1 MIEIKNLSKAFEKN
15 FALKKLNFQVG
26 DSSVFALVG
35 SNGSG
40 KSTLLRTI
48 SGVYQPT
55 AGDVLID
62 GKPIFENPQ
71 LKDQVYFVADVPF
84 FYNGTTLD
92 NASNLLSKI
101 YSGWSEETYLRL
113 CSIFPIDRRGKLINM
128 SKGMQRQASLILAL
142 SAKPKYL
149 LLDEIFDGLD
159 PVIRRLV
166 KQLIINDVSDRGMS
180 VIIAS
185 HNMRE
190 LEDICDHIAFL
201 HRGNLVVEDDVEEI
215 KTQVHKFHAAFD
227 RDFDQNEI
235 IGGLEILNIKRSG
248 NLISFTAKGNKEDIE
263 KIIKAQEPIFME
275 SLPLTLEEIF
285 MCEMEVAGYDIE
297 NIK

>member
-26 DSSVFALVG
+26 DGSVFALVG

-185 HNMRE
+185 HNIRE

-201 HRGNLVVEDDVEEI
+201 HRGNLVVEDDVDEI

>member
-26 DSSVFALVG
+26 DGSVFALVG

-201 HRGNLVVEDDVEEI
+201 HRGNLVVEDDVDEI

-248 NLISFTAKGNKEDIE
+248 NLISFTAKGNKKDIE

>member
-15 FALKKLNFQVG
+15 VALKKLNFQVG
-26 DSSVFALVG
+26 DGSVFALVG

-201 HRGNLVVEDDVEEI
+201 HRGNLVVEDDVDEI

-227 RDFDQNEI
+227 RNFEQDEI

>member
-1 MIEIKNLSKAFEKN
+1 MIEIKNLSKAFDKN

-26 DSSVFALVG
+26 DGSVFALVG

-40 KSTLLRTI
+40 KSTLLRTV
-48 SGVYQPT
+48 SGVYEPT
-55 AGDVLID
+55 AGEVLID
-62 GKPIFENPQ
+62 GKLIFENPQ
-71 LKDQVYFVADVPF
+71 LKDKVYFVADVPF

-166 KQLIINDVSDRGMS
+166 KQLIISEVSDRGMS

-201 HRGNLVVEDDVEEI
+201 HRGTLVAEDDVDEI
-215 KTQVHKFHAAFD
+215 KTQVHKFQAAFNKE
-227 RDFDQNEI
+227 FDQEKI
-235 IGGLEILNIKRSG
+235 IGGLELLGFKRSG

-263 KIIKAQEPIFME
+263 KIIREQEPVFME
-275 SLPLTLEEIF
+275 ALPLTLEEIF

>member
-1 MIEIKNLSKAFEKN
+1 MIEIKNLSKAFDKN

-26 DSSVFALVG
+26 DGSVFALVG

-40 KSTLLRTI
+40 KSTLLRTV
-48 SGVYQPT
+48 SGVYEPT
-55 AGDVLID
+55 AGEVLVD

-71 LKDQVYFVADVPF
+71 LKDKVYFVADVPF

-166 KQLIINDVSDRGMS
+166 KQLIISDVSDRGMS

-201 HRGNLVVEDDVEEI
+201 HRGTLVVEDDVDEI
-215 KTQVHKFHAAFD
+215 KTQVHKFQVAFNKE
-227 RDFDQNEI
+227 FDQEKI
-235 IGGLEILNIKRSG
+235 IGGLELLGFKRSG

-263 KIIKAQEPIFME
+263 KIIREQEPVFME
-275 SLPLTLEEIF
+275 ALPLTLEEIF

>member
-1 MIEIKNLSKAFEKN
+1 MIEIKNLSKAFDKN

-26 DSSVFALVG
+26 DGSVFALVG

-40 KSTLLRTI
+40 KSTLLRTV
-48 SGVYQPT
+48 SGVYEPT
-55 AGDVLID
+55 AGEVLVD

-71 LKDQVYFVADVPF
+71 LKDKVYFVADVPF

-166 KQLIINDVSDRGMS
+166 KQLIISDVSDRGMS

-201 HRGNLVVEDDVEEI
+201 HRGTLVAEDDVDEI
-215 KTQVHKFHAAFD
+215 KTQVHKFQAAFNKE
-227 RDFDQNEI
+227 FDQEKI
-235 IGGLEILNIKRSG
+235 IGGLELLGFKRSG
-248 NLISFTAKGNKEDIE
+248 NLISFTAKGNMEDIE
-263 KIIKAQEPIFME
+263 KIIREQEPVFME
-275 SLPLTLEEIF
+275 ALPLTLEEIF

>member
-201 HRGNLVVEDDVEEI
+201 HRGNLVVEDDVDEI

-248 NLISFTAKGNKEDIE
+248 NLISLTAIGKKEDIE

>member
-26 DSSVFALVG
+26 DGSVFALVG

>member
-26 DSSVFALVG
+26 DGSVFALVG

-201 HRGNLVVEDDVEEI
+201 HRGNLVVEDDVDEI

>member
-62 GKPIFENPQ
+62 GKPIFENLQ

>member
-26 DSSVFALVG
+26 DGSVFALVG

-201 HRGNLVVEDDVEEI
+201 HRGNLVVEDDVDEI

-263 KIIKAQEPIFME
+263 KIIKALEPIFME

>member
-159 PVIRRLV
+159 PVIRGLV

-201 HRGNLVVEDDVEEI
+201 HRGNLVVEDDVDEI

-227 RDFDQNEI
+227 RDFDQNDI

>member
-1 MIEIKNLSKAFEKN
+1 MIEIKNLSKAFDKN

-26 DSSVFALVG
+26 DGSVFALVG

-40 KSTLLRTI
+40 KSTLLRTV
-48 SGVYQPT
+48 SGVYEPT
-55 AGDVLID
+55 AGEVLID

-71 LKDQVYFVADVPF
+71 LKDKVYFVADVPF

-166 KQLIINDVSDRGMS
+166 KQLIISDVSDRGMS

-201 HRGNLVVEDDVEEI
+201 HRGTLVVEDDVDEI
-215 KTQVHKFHAAFD
+215 KTQVHKFQAAFD
-227 RDFDQNEI
+227 KAFDQEKI
-235 IGGLEILNIKRSG
+235 IGGLELLGFKRSG

-263 KIIKAQEPIFME
+263 KIIKAQEPVFME
-275 SLPLTLEEIF
+275 ALPLTLEEIF

>member
-1 MIEIKNLSKAFEKN
+1 MIEIKNLSKAFDKN

-26 DSSVFALVG
+26 DGSVFALVG

-40 KSTLLRTI
+40 KSTLLRTV
-48 SGVYQPT
+48 SGVYEPT
-55 AGDVLID
+55 AGEVLVD

-71 LKDQVYFVADVPF
+71 LKDKVYFVADVPF

-166 KQLIINDVSDRGMS
+166 KQLIISDVSDRGMS

-201 HRGNLVVEDDVEEI
+201 HRGTLVVEDDVDEI
-215 KTQVHKFHAAFD
+215 KTQVHKFQAAFNKE
-227 RDFDQNEI
+227 FDQEKI
-235 IGGLEILNIKRSG
+235 IGGLELLGFKRSG

-263 KIIKAQEPIFME
+263 KIIREQEPVFME
-275 SLPLTLEEIF
+275 ALPLTLEEIF

>member
-26 DSSVFALVG
+26 DGSVFALVG

-101 YSGWSEETYLRL
+101 HSGWSEETYLRL

-201 HRGNLVVEDDVEEI
+201 HRGNLVVEDDVDEI

>member
-40 KSTLLRTI
+40 KSTLLRTS

-92 NASNLLSKI
+92 NASNLISKI

-201 HRGNLVVEDDVEEI
+201 HRGNLVVEDDVDEI

>member
-26 DSSVFALVG
+26 DGSVFALVG

-71 LKDQVYFVADVPF
+71 LKDQIYFVADVPF

-201 HRGNLVVEDDVEEI
+201 HRGNLVVEDDVDEI

>member
-26 DSSVFALVG
+26 DGSVFALVG

-71 LKDQVYFVADVPF
+71 LKDQIYFVADVPF

-201 HRGNLVVEDDVEEI
+201 HRGNLVVEDDVDEI

-263 KIIKAQEPIFME
+263 KIIKALEPIFME

>member
-101 YSGWSEETYLRL
+101 HSGWSEETYLRL

>member
-1 MIEIKNLSKAFEKN
+1 MIEIKNLSKAFDKN

-26 DSSVFALVG
+26 EGSVFALVG

-40 KSTLLRTI
+40 KSTLLRTV

-55 AGDVLID
+55 AGQVLID
-62 GKPIFENPQ
+62 GKTVFENPD

-84 FYNGTTLD
+84 FYNGSTLD
-92 NASNLLSKI
+92 NASNLLSKL

-166 KQLIINDVSDRGMS
+166 KQLIINDVSDRQMS

-201 HRGNLVVEDDVEEI
+201 HRGNLVAEDDVDEI
-215 KTQVHKFHAAFD
+215 KTQVHKFHAAFNGE
-227 RDFDQNEI
+227 FETGSI
-235 IGGLEILNIKRSG
+235 VEGLEVIKLKRTG
-248 NLISFTAKGNKEDIE
+248 NLVSFTARGNKEDIE
-263 KIIKAQEPIFME
+263 KMIKAREPIFME
-275 SLPLTLEEIF
+275 ALPLTLEEIF

>member
-263 KIIKAQEPIFME
+263 KIIKAQEPIFIE

>member
-92 NASNLLSKI
+92 NASNLISKI

-159 PVIRRLV
+159 PVIRRLL

-201 HRGNLVVEDDVEEI
+201 HRGNLVVEDDVDEI

>member
-26 DSSVFALVG
+26 DGSVFALVG

-92 NASNLLSKI
+92 NASSLLSKI

-201 HRGNLVVEDDVEEI
+201 HRGNLVVEDDVDEI

-227 RDFDQNEI
+227 RNFEQDEI

>member
-15 FALKKLNFQVG
+15 FVLKKLNFQVG

-201 HRGNLVVEDDVEEI
+201 HRGNLVVEDDVDEI

>member
-26 DSSVFALVG
+26 DGSVFALVG

-201 HRGNLVVEDDVEEI
+201 HRGNLVVEDDVDEI
-215 KTQVHKFHAAFD
+215 KTQVHKFYAAFD
-227 RDFDQNEI
+227 RDFEQDEI

>member
-92 NASNLLSKI
+92 NASNLISKI

-201 HRGNLVVEDDVEEI
+201 HRGNLVVEDDVDEI

>member
-159 PVIRRLV
+159 PVIRGLV

-201 HRGNLVVEDDVEEI
+201 HRGNLIVEDDVDEI

>member
-26 DSSVFALVG
+26 DGSVFALVG

-201 HRGNLVVEDDVEEI
+201 HRGNLVVEDDVDEI

-227 RDFDQNEI
+227 SDFDQNEI

-285 MCEMEVAGYDIE
+285 MCEMEVAGYDIK

>member
-1 MIEIKNLSKAFEKN
+1 MIEIKNLSKAFDKN

-26 DSSVFALVG
+26 DGSVFALVG

-40 KSTLLRTI
+40 KSTLLRTV
-48 SGVYQPT
+48 SGVYEPT
-55 AGDVLID
+55 AGEVLVD

-71 LKDQVYFVADVPF
+71 LKDKVYFVADVPF

-142 SAKPKYL
+142 SSKPKYL

-166 KQLIINDVSDRGMS
+166 KQLIISDVSDRGMS

-201 HRGNLVVEDDVEEI
+201 HRGTLVAEDDVDEI
-215 KTQVHKFHAAFD
+215 KTQVHKFQAAFNKE
-227 RDFDQNEI
+227 FDQEKI
-235 IGGLEILNIKRSG
+235 IGGLELLGFKRSG

-263 KIIKAQEPIFME
+263 KIIKEQEPVFME
-275 SLPLTLEEIF
+275 ALPLTLEEIF

>member
-1 MIEIKNLSKAFEKN
+1 MIDIKNLSKAFDKN
-15 FALKKLNFQVG
+15 YALKKLNFQVAEG
-26 DSSVFALVG
+26 SVFALVG

-40 KSTLLRTI
+40 KSTFLRTV
-48 SGVYQPT
+48 SGVYEPT
-55 AGDVLID
+55 SGEVLID
-62 GKPIFENPQ
+62 GQNVFENAD
-71 LKDQVYFVADVPF
+71 LKDKVYFVADVPF

-92 NASNLLSKI
+92 NASDLLSKI
-101 YSGWSEETYLRL
+101 YSQWSEETYLRL
-113 CSIFPIDRRGKLINM
+113 CSIFPIDRREKLINM

-142 SAKPKYL
+142 SARPKYL

-166 KQLIINDVSDRGMS
+166 KQLIIKDVSDRNMS

-190 LEDICDHIAFL
+190 LEDICDHVAFL
-201 HRGNLVVEDDVEEI
+201 HKGNLVAEDDVDEI
-215 KTQVHKFHAAFD
+215 KTQVHKFQAAFD
-227 RDFDQNEI
+227 RDFATEDI
-235 IGGLEILNIKRSG
+235 VKDLEVIKLKRSG
-248 NLISFTAKGNKEDIE
+248 NIISFTAKGNREDIE
-263 KIIKAQEPIFME
+263 NAIRVREPVFME
-275 SLPLTLEEIF
+275 ALPLNLEEIF

>member
-26 DSSVFALVG
+26 DGSVFALVG

-201 HRGNLVVEDDVEEI
+201 HRGNLVVEDDVDEI

-227 RDFDQNEI
+227 RNFEQEEI

>member
-1 MIEIKNLSKAFEKN
+1 MIEIKNLSKAFEKD

-26 DSSVFALVG
+26 DGSVFALVG

-71 LKDQVYFVADVPF
+71 LKDQIYFVADVPF

-201 HRGNLVVEDDVEEI
+201 HRGNLVVEDDVDEI
-215 KTQVHKFHAAFD
+215 KTQIHKFHAAFD

>member
-1 MIEIKNLSKAFEKN
+1 MIEIKNLSKAFGKN
-15 FALKKLNFQVG
+15 FALKKLGFQVG
-26 DSSVFALVG
+26 EGSVFALVG

-48 SGVYQPT
+48 AGVYQPT
-55 AGDVLID
+55 AGEVLID
-62 GKPIFENPQ
+62 GNPVFEDPR

-84 FYNGTTLD
+84 FYNGSTLD
-92 NASNLLSKI
+92 SASDLLSRI
-101 YSGWSEETYLRL
+101 YGGWSEETYLRL
-113 CSIFPIDRRGKLINM
+113 CSIFPIDRREKLINM

-142 SAKPKYL
+142 SCKPKYL

-166 KQLIINDVSDRGMS
+166 KQLIINDVSDRQMS

-190 LEDICDHIAFL
+190 LEDICDHVAFL
-201 HRGNLVVEDDVEEI
+201 HRGTLVAEDDVDDI
-215 KTQVHKFHAAFD
+215 KSQVHKFQAAFN
-227 RDFDQNEI
+227 RDFETEDI
-235 IGGLEILNIKRSG
+235 TAGLDIMKLKRTG
-248 NLISFTAKGNKEDIE
+248 NLINFTAKGKKEDIE
-263 KIIKAQEPIFME
+263 NAVRGHEPIFME
-275 SLPLTLEEIF
+275 SLPLNLEEIF
-285 MCEMEVAGYDIE
+285 MCEMEAAGYDIE

>member
-26 DSSVFALVG
+26 DGSVFAFVG

-201 HRGNLVVEDDVEEI
+201 HRGNLVVEDDVDEI

-227 RDFDQNEI
+227 RNFEQDEI

>member
-159 PVIRRLV
+159 PVIRGLV

-201 HRGNLVVEDDVEEI
+201 HRGNLVVEDDVDEI

>member
-101 YSGWSEETYLRL
+101 YSGWSKETYLRL

>member
-1 MIEIKNLSKAFEKN
+1 MIEIKNLSKAFDKN
-15 FALKKLNFQVG
+15 YALKKLNFQVG
-26 DSSVFALVG
+26 DGSVFALVG

-40 KSTLLRTI
+40 KSTLLRTV
-48 SGVYQPT
+48 SGVYEPT
-55 AGDVLID
+55 AGEVLVD

-71 LKDQVYFVADVPF
+71 LKDKVYFVADVPF

-166 KQLIINDVSDRGMS
+166 KQLIISDVSDRGMS

-201 HRGNLVVEDDVEEI
+201 RRGTLVVEDDVDEI
-215 KTQVHKFHAAFD
+215 KTQVHKFQAAFNKE
-227 RDFDQNEI
+227 FDQEKI
-235 IGGLEILNIKRSG
+235 IGGLELLGFKRSG

-263 KIIKAQEPIFME
+263 KIIREQEPVFME
-275 SLPLTLEEIF
+275 ALPLTLEEIF

>member
-1 MIEIKNLSKAFEKN
+1 MIEIKNLSKAFDKN
-15 FALKKLNFQVG
+15 YALKKLNFQVG
-26 DSSVFALVG
+26 DGSVFALVG

-40 KSTLLRTI
+40 KSTLLRTV
-48 SGVYQPT
+48 SGVYEPT
-55 AGDVLID
+55 AGEVLVD

-71 LKDQVYFVADVPF
+71 LKDKVYFVADVPF

-166 KQLIINDVSDRGMS
+166 KQLIISDVSDRGMS

-201 HRGNLVVEDDVEEI
+201 HRGTLVVEDDVDEI
-215 KTQVHKFHAAFD
+215 KTQVHKFQAAFNKE
-227 RDFDQNEI
+227 FDQEKI
-235 IGGLEILNIKRSG
+235 IGGLELLGFKRSG

-263 KIIKAQEPIFME
+263 KIIREQEPVFME
-275 SLPLTLEEIF
+275 ALPLTLEEIF

>member
-1 MIEIKNLSKAFEKN
+1 MIEIKNLSKAFDKN
-15 FALKKLNFQVG
+15 YALKKLNFQVG
-26 DSSVFALVG
+26 DGSVFALVG

-40 KSTLLRTI
+40 KSTLLRTV
-48 SGVYQPT
+48 SGVYEPT
-55 AGDVLID
+55 AGEVLVD

-71 LKDQVYFVADVPF
+71 LKDKVYFVADVPF

-166 KQLIINDVSDRGMS
+166 KQLIISDVSDRGMS

-201 HRGNLVVEDDVEEI
+201 HRGTLVAEDDVDEI
-215 KTQVHKFHAAFD
+215 KTQVHKFQAAFNKE
-227 RDFDQNEI
+227 FDQEKI
-235 IGGLEILNIKRSG
+235 IGGLELLGFKRSG

-263 KIIKAQEPIFME
+263 KIIREQEPVFME
-275 SLPLTLEEIF
+275 ALPLTLEEIF

>member
-26 DSSVFALVG
+26 DGSVFALVG

-62 GKPIFENPQ
+62 GKQIFENPQ

-159 PVIRRLV
+159 PVIRGLV

-201 HRGNLVVEDDVEEI
+201 HRGNLIVEDDVDEI

-248 NLISFTAKGNKEDIE
+248 NLISFTAKGSKEDIE